1 MEEINMIAKAFN
13 DSVFFHSFFMYFM
26 PIPFIINLYTLFNQR
41 DYIRVNRKIWFVM
54 PMIFF
59 LVAVAFFTGI
69 FLVAMEHFA
78 FSARVIFMVVV
89 TAIIFIGE
97 IVRIRRLKVAKTK
110 EELMIAY
117 LKFCKILYGIDLIL
131 CLLLIFT

>member
-1 MEEINMIAKAFN
+1 MIAKAFN

-26 PIPFIINLYTLFNQR
+26 PIPFIINLYALFNQK

-59 LVAVAFFTGI
+59 LVAVASFTGI
-69 FLVAMEHFA
+69 FLMAMEHFA
-78 FSARVIFMVVV
+78 LNAKIIFMAVV
-89 TAIIFIGE
+89 TAIIFVGE

-117 LKFCKILYGIDLIL
+117 LKFCKILYGVDLLL
-131 CLLLIFT
+131 CLLLIFG

>member
-69 FLVAMEHFA
+69 FLMAMGHFTLN
-78 FSARVIFMVVV
+78 ARVIFMVVV

-97 IVRIRRLKVAKTK
+97 IVRIRRLKVARTK

-117 LKFCKILYGIDLIL
+117 LKFCKILYGIDLIF
-131 CLLLIFT
+131 CLLLIFL

>member
-1 MEEINMIAKAFN
+1 MIAKAFN

-26 PIPFIINLYTLFNQR
+26 PIPFIINLYALFSQR

-69 FLVAMEHFA
+69 FLMAMGHFA
-78 FSARVIFMVVV
+78 LNARVIFMVAV
-89 TAIIFIGE
+89 TAMIFIGE

-117 LKFCKILYGIDLIL
+117 LKFCKILYGVDLIF
-131 CLLLIFT
+131 CLLLIFG

>member
-1 MEEINMIAKAFN
+1 MIAKAFN

-97 IVRIRRLKVAKTK
+97 IVRIRRLKIAKTK

>member
-26 PIPFIINLYTLFNQR
+26 PIPFIINLYALFSQR

-69 FLVAMEHFA
+69 FLMAMGHFA
-78 FSARVIFMVVV
+78 LNARVIFMVAV
-89 TAIIFIGE
+89 TTVIFIGE

-117 LKFCKILYGIDLIL
+117 LKFCKILYGVDLIF
-131 CLLLIFT
+131 CLLLIFG

>member
-1 MEEINMIAKAFN
+1 MIAKAFN

-26 PIPFIINLYTLFNQR
+26 PIPFIINLYALFSQR

-69 FLVAMEHFA
+69 FLMAMGHFA
-78 FSARVIFMVVV
+78 LNARVIFMVAV
-89 TAIIFIGE
+89 TTVIFIGE

-117 LKFCKILYGIDLIL
+117 LKFCKILYGVDLIF
-131 CLLLIFT
+131 CLLLIFG

>member
-97 IVRIRRLKVAKTK
+97 IVRIRRLKIAKTK

>member
-1 MEEINMIAKAFN
+1 MIAKAFN

-69 FLVAMEHFA
+69 FLMAMGHFA
-78 FSARVIFMVVV
+78 LNIRVIFMVVV

-117 LKFCKILYGIDLIL
+117 LKFCKILYGADLIF
-131 CLLLIFT
+131 CLLLIFA

>member
-1 MEEINMIAKAFN
+1 MIAKAFN